1 MTDPM
6 ETSSRVILI
15 GDSIRMGY
23 EARVRERLGSS
34 TDIWSPSENGGDS
47 RNLLAHLQD
56 WILDRPADLIHLN
69 CGLHDIKRPRGES
82 GFQVAPQEFAQNV
95 AELLDR
101 IGQATRADV
110 VWATI
115 TPVVESRHRQRGNF
129 PFDRFSGDVSDYNRL
144 ALLEARKR
152 NVAVNDLH
160 DFVRRHGKDAMVGPD
175 GVHYTDEGYRVL
187 GDHVAGFIA
196 ARLALRPKR

>member
-1 MTDPM
+1 MTDPIA
-6 ETSSRVILI
+6 SPSHVILI

-23 EARVRERLGSS
+23 ESRVRERLGPSVE
-34 TDIWSPSENGGDS
+34 IWSPSENGGDS
-47 RNLLAHLQD
+47 RNLLAHLQE
-56 WILDRPADLIHLN
+56 WCLDRPADLIHLN
-69 CGLHDIKRPRGES
+69 CGLHDIKRPRGGA
-82 GFQVAPQEFAQNV
+82 GFQVPPAEFARNV

-101 IGQATRADV
+101 LGQGTQADV

-129 PFDRFSGDVSDYNRL
+129 PFDRFSGDVADYNRL

-152 NVAVNDLH
+152 KVAVNDLH
-160 DFVRRHGKDAMVGPD
+160 DLVRQHGKDAMIGPD

-196 ARLALRPKR
+196 ARLAQRPRR